1 MNLTS
6 LYVIGIILITYVLF
20 ESVLFYK
27 KAYEKGLELG
37 ITKRQ
42 LMESTRFSLV
52 FSLVPSIPI
61 LIGLVTMIPLFGDVI
76 VPWIRLS
83 VVGSVSYETYAAL
96 AIKNGAQVSTLFE
109 DLQVYSTA
117 LWTMTVSIM
126 SGAVILLFFY
136 RSYQNKLT
144 TIREKD
150 ASWSKVLI
158 AAMFMGLVSTI
169 GAQQITIGGYNA
181 IALLMSMAIM
191 AFFGVFSLKFKWLEE
206 FALPLTILLTLLAMY
221 WLLGVK

>member
-42 LMESTRFSLV
+42 LMESTRFSLI

-169 GAQQITIGGYNA
+169 GAQQITIGGYNT
-181 IALLMSMAIM
+181 IALLMSMTIM
-191 AFFGVFSLKFKWLEE
+191 AIFGVFSLKFKWLEE

-221 WLLGVK
+221 WLLGV

>member
-144 TIREKD
+144 SIREKD

-169 GAQQITIGGYNA
+169 GAQQITIGGYNT

-191 AFFGVFSLKFKWLEE
+191 AIFGVFSLKFKWLEE

-221 WLLGVK
+221 WLLGV

>member
-1 MNLTS
+1 MNLLS
-6 LYVIGIILITYVLF
+6 LYIIGIILIVYVLV
-20 ESVLFYK
+20 ESALFYK
-27 KAYEKGLELG
+27 KAYDKGLEIG

-42 LMESTRFSLV
+42 LFESTRFSIL

-96 AIKNGAQVSTLFE
+96 AIKNGAQVTSLFE

-126 SGAVILLFFY
+126 SGAIILLFFY
-136 RSYQNKLT
+136 RAYQNKLT
-144 TIREKD
+144 SIREKD
-150 ASWSKVLI
+150 AAWSKVLI

-169 GAQQITIGGYNA
+169 GAQQITLGGYNA
-181 IALLMSMAIM
+181 LALLISMMVMAI
-191 AFFGVFSLKFKWLEE
+191 FGTLSLKFKWMEE
-206 FALPLTILLTLLAMY
+206 FALPLSILLTLLAMY
-221 WLLGVK
+221 WLLGV

>member
-6 LYVIGIILITYVLF
+6 LYVIGIILISYVLF

-37 ITKRQ
+37 ISKRQ
-42 LMESTRFSLV
+42 LLESTRFSV
-52 FSLVPSIPI
+52 IFSLVPSIPI

-83 VVGSVSYETYAAL
+83 VVGSVSYETYAAM
-96 AIKNGAQVSTLFE
+96 AIKNGAQVTTLFE
-109 DLQVYSTA
+109 DLQVYSTT

-136 RSYQNKLT
+136 HSYQNKLSS
-144 TIREKD
+144 IREKD
-150 ASWSKVLI
+150 AAWSKILI

-169 GAQQITIGGYNA
+169 GAQQITLGGYHTL
-181 IALLMSMAIM
+181 ALLISMGLMAI
-191 AFFGVFSLKFKWLEE
+191 FGGLSLKFKWVEE
-206 FALPLTILLTLLAMY
+206 FALPLSILLTLLAMY
-221 WLLGVK
+221 WLLGV